1 MTEARPE
8 TTAGPA
14 VSLQAVNGPQAM
26 PCRTEGPFKSTGS
39 GITNSPF
46 LQTRTQPLLTVDN
59 AIPNVG
65 IKWKIQRPDG

>member
-14 VSLQAVNGPQAM
+14 VSLQAVDGPQAM
-26 PCRTEGPFKSTGS
+26 PCRTEGPLKST
-39 GITNSPF
+39 GITNSSF